1 VLADVG
7 TAIDRDLKASDGVT
21 RRDRGRSTF
30 LGMKRR
36 RECSKCYNAAREKDD
51 TV

>member
-7 TAIDRDLKASDGVT
+7 SAIDRDLKASDDIT
-21 RRDRGRSTF
+21 RRDRGCSIV

-36 RECSKCYNAAREKDD
+36 RECSKRYNAARKKDD
-51 TV
+51 TA